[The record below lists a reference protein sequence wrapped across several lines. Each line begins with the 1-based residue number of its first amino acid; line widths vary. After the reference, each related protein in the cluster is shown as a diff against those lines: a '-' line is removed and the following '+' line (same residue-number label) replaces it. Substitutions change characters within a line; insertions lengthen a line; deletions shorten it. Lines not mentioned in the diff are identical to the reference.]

1 MMTSPFSNARLAF
14 ISAILAGHL
23 LTACDDGVLTFPT
36 PDPALVR
43 IINTTQDVSN
53 LTVVIDE
60 SKTVTAARG
69 TSADTVR
76 AAAGRPIGFVL
87 KEESTDLRRDTLFYT
102 LGGDGRIILFAR
114 GSKANVVEFRR
125 VIQDTVLAPSDKPV
139 IRFTHMAE
147 SVDLYVS
154 LEVWIKG
161 GDQLFG
167 EIFDP
172 GLSSK
177 YEELAP
183 GTYSFELREA
193 GTTNIVAVLNDVQ
206 ITAGRSYML
215 YSWDTAPPA
224 IDQVSFSY
232 F

>member
-1 MMTSPFSNARLAF
+1 MTSSHLFSRIA
-14 ISAILAGHL
+14 LAGVLIVGLL
-23 LTACDDGVLTFPT
+23 LTGCDDGVLTFPS

-43 IINTTQDVSN
+43 IINTTQDVAD

-60 SKTVTAARG
+60 SKTVTAVRG
-69 TSADTVR
+69 ASTDTVR

-87 KEESTDLRRDTLFYT
+87 KEGSTDLRRDTLFYT
-102 LGGDGRIILFAR
+102 LGGNGRIILFTR

-125 VIQDTVLAPSDKPV
+125 VIQDTVLAPSDTPV

-147 SVDLYVS
+147 SVDRYIS

-161 GDQLFG
+161 GQQLFG

-177 YEELAP
+177 YEALSP
-183 GTYSFELREA
+183 GTYSFEVREA

-206 ITAGRSYML
+206 IAAGRSYML
-215 YSWDTAPPA
+215 YAWDTAPPA
-224 IDQVSFSY
+224 LDQVSLSY